1 MILAV
6 STNRGDPTPHLQ
18 AEGARMAELVG
29 SGLVQQVFLK
39 ADWSGSVLLADGDLD
54 AVREAVDSLPL
65 VREGIT
71 SFELTELDRPP
82 G

>member
-6 STNRGDPTPHLQ
+6 SQNTGDPTPHLP
-18 AEGARMAELVG
+18 AEGARMAELVR

-39 ADWSGSVLLADGDLD
+39 ADRSGAVLLADGDLD
-54 AVREAVDSLPL
+54 EVREAVDSLPL
-65 VREGIT
+65 VREGVT
-71 SFELTELDRPP
+71 SFELTELVVPS